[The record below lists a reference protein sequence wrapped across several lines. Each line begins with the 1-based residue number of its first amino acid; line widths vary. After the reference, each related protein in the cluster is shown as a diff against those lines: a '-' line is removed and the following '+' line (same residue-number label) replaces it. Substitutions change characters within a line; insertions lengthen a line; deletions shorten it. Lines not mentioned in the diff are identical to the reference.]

1 MASEEKPDRLA
12 YSLQEFQR
20 LAGYSKVKTFAA
32 IRRGELR
39 TFKDGRRRM
48 VSAAAA
54 RDFIALRERLTAE
67 SERRRS

>member
-1 MASEEKPDRLA
+1 VRSEEKVERLS

-20 LAGYSKVKTFAA
+20 LTGYSKVKTFAA

-48 VSAAAA
+48 VSAQAA
-54 RDFIALRERLTAE
+54 RDFIALRERMTAE
-67 SERRRS
+67 GKA

>member
-1 MASEEKPDRLA
+1 MGSEEKTERLA
-12 YSLQEFQR
+12 YSIKEFQR
-20 LAGYSKVKTFAA
+20 LTGYSKVKTLAA

-48 VSAAAA
+48 ISAQAA

-67 SERRRS
+67 AEGRQ